1 MFFRA
6 SFPKNNSGW
15 LLLDFING
23 SGIHGIFVLIK
34 KDLKIDHDLE
44 LVQGFIKLLIY
55 EFRDF

>member
-23 SGIHGIFVLIK
+23 SGIYGIFLLIK

-44 LVQGFIKLLIY
+44 LVQGSIKFLIY

>member
-34 KDLKIDHDLE
+34 KDLKTDHDLE